1 LSSIT
6 LAAPVWVE
14 ALLVV
19 ALTAAAA
26 VEVRAVVTALA
37 EEEAERDLVVM
48 VELPETT
55 DLKPDEALALLTA
68 VTAPA
73 V

>member
-1 LSSIT
+1 M
-6 LAAPVWVE
+6 
-14 ALLVV
+14 LVV

-48 VELPETT
+48 VELLETT